1 MHVLLFDN
9 TECNNKNEVNNTGQV
24 SAGDILSGFFFLNLE
39 YIRNIAPF
47 YVNYYCLVAVCISPG
62 KT

>member
-24 SAGDILSGFFFLNLE
+24 SAGDILSGVFFFKFRI
-39 YIRNIAPF
+39 Y
-47 YVNYYCLVAVCISPG
+47 
-62 KT
+62 